1 MGSFANKGYLVRSV
15 LVLGLLMMITGCS
28 TPKKAP
34 EAPPAPEAVA
44 FKPTQVSVK
53 QPAITAESTKIGLVI
68 SGTVAVC
75 ENKQGISFTMNEVHK
90 NAAEEVYTLDI
101 AVTAV
106 DDPKRPCQNSQVRK
120 IKIEVPFHA
129 ALYVSKGEHEKR
141 FRFVSSGHGAKELF
155 TVVARG
161 KKSTMIKFEV
171 ESVGVN

>member
-1 MGSFANKGYLVRSV
+1 MRSYLI
-15 LVLGLLMMITGCS
+15 LGLLMILTGCS
-28 TPKKAP
+28 SPKKAL
-34 EAPPAPEAVA
+34 EAPPAPEAVT

-53 QPAITAESTKIGLVI
+53 QPAITAENTKIGLMI

-101 AVTAV
+101 EVTAV
-106 DDPKRPCQNSQVRK
+106 SDPARPCHTSQQRK

-129 ALYVSKGEHEKR
+129 ALYVSNGEHEKR
-141 FRFVSSGHGAKELF
+141 YRFVSSKSGSRELF

-171 ESVGVN
+171 ESVRSN